1 MKKMFFALAT
11 LVLAF
16 TACTS
21 ENEVIDTPKKEVKVT
36 VNMDKPGFGEDS
48 RAARTGWEEGD
59 QVFLTLSG
67 EVYTYFELTYKG
79 DEIWDI
85 KAMDYNASIYVESY
99 EEWTGDISLL
109 IEEFLYENPTPEER
123 ILNAVYFSSPM
134 KKAALDGINDKL
146 TFTVYTPVFDEDG
159 NEDYGADYEGGVCV
173 MTCEDGTWNVVEND
187 GEYELQFNIN
197 LIPQVTQFT
206 VRDLQCED
214 NTKENYA
221 ESAELFEIIYYD
233 SEEYR
238 EWNPLY
244 SYVGATFTAEGI
256 ELKKDIFEECYL
268 NVYPNADGISFYAG
282 VPDGVTDFDVI
293 LYIKDQDMNREF
305 NDKTLKNGDA
315 VIMDGP
321 YTDGAEGK
329 WIFW

>member
-1 MKKMFFALAT
+1 MKKMFFALAA
-11 LVLAF
+11 LLLAF

-36 VNMDKPGFGEDS
+36 VNMDKPGFGEDA

-85 KAMDYNASIYVESY
+85 KAMDYNGTIDVESY
-99 EEWTGDISLL
+99 EEWTEDISLL
-109 IEEFLYENPTPEER
+109 IEEFLYEYPNPEER

-134 KKAALDGINDKL
+134 KKAALDCINDKL

-159 NEDYGADYEGGVCV
+159 NEYYGADYEGGVCV

-221 ESAELFEIIYYD
+221 ESAELSEIIYYD
-233 SEEYR
+233 SEGNR

-256 ELKKDIFEECYL
+256 ELKKDIFEECCL

-305 NDKTLKNGDA
+305 YDKTLKNGDA
-315 VIMDGP
+315 VIMEGP